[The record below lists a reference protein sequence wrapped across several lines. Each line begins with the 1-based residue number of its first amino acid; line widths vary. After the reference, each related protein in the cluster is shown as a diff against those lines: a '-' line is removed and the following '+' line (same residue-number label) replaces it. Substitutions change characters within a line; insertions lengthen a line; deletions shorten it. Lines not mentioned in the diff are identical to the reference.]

1 MLKVY
6 PFKKL
11 DYDQLTE
18 IKSFKVCISVSLFKM
33 SDPYRNFNKY
43 VTRFLEWVYTIPP
56 NMFVRLY
63 TDEASLMSKEFQ
75 IIVNKEINH
84 LEIFIYDYP
93 EFRSR
98 ASKSYGFHDGTFGTL
113 MRFLPLWDKDLW
125 NKYKI
130 DYVWISDVD
139 IYPSFLN
146 TDILDM
152 MKKEKAKVAYYSKA
166 CYDKPWVPDDMNF
179 SIGAGKVIFSKKAI
193 VSEYKFNR
201 FLRDILSGKYKWLK
215 NAIKKYYRIIKDE
228 KTLKSVI
235 KNKYITY
242 GFDEYY
248 CNVILYS
255 DIEDYKTLVQ
265 YNLDL
270 RVLKY
275 NYPDYKNKYTLDEL
289 EFKLW
294 TGEENDNTEFK
305 KETDKFYN
313 YILKQNILTD
323 KADKILSNRFKIC
336 LEDYGKYSSNIK
348 PDSNIL
354 SAFLVIN

>member
-1 MLKVY
+1 MLNIY
-6 PFKKL
+6 PFKIL
-11 DYDQLTE
+11 DNDQLGN
-18 IKSFKVCISVSLFKM
+18 FKDKVSETSGFKICISVSLFKM
-33 SDPYRNFNKY
+33 ADPYRDFGKY
-43 VTRFLEWVYTIPP
+43 VTRFLEWVYKIPSHS
-56 NMFVRLY
+56 FIRLY

-75 IIVNKEINH
+75 TIVDREIDH

-93 EFRSR
+93 EFK
-98 ASKSYGFHDGTFGTL
+98 ASGFHDGTFGTL

-130 DYVWISDVD
+130 DYLWVSDVD
-139 IYPSFLN
+139 IYSGFLN
-146 TDILDM
+146 TDILDL
-152 MKKEKAKVAYYSKA
+152 MKAEKAKVSYYSKA
-166 CYDKPWVPDDMNF
+166 CYAKPWVPETMNF
-179 SIGAGKVIFSKKAI
+179 SIGAGKIIFTKNVE

-215 NAIKKYYRIIKDE
+215 NSIRDYYRSLNDE

-235 KNKYITY
+235 KNRYITY

-270 RVLKY
+270 KVLKY
-275 NYPDYKNKYTLDEL
+275 NYPDYKSKATLEDL
-289 EFKLW
+289 EYKLW
-294 TGEENDNTEFK
+294 VGEENDNTKFK
-305 KETDKFYN
+305 IETNNFYN
-313 YILKQNILTD
+313 YILEQ
-323 KADKILSNRFKIC
+323 KADKILPNRFKIC

-354 SAFLVIN
+354 SAFLVVN

>member
-1 MLKVY
+1 MA
-6 PFKKL
+6 
-11 DYDQLTE
+11 
-18 IKSFKVCISVSLFKM
+18 
-33 SDPYRNFNKY
+33 DPYRNFNKY
-43 VTRFLEWVYTIPP
+43 VNRFMEWVYKVP
-56 NMFVRLY
+56 NNTFIRIY
-63 TDEASLMSKEFQ
+63 TDEASLMSREFQ
-75 IIVNKEINH
+75 AIIDKEINH

-93 EFRSR
+93 EFKESR
-98 ASKSYGFHDGTFGTL
+98 ASGIKDSKVSKSFASKSYDFHDGTFGTL
-113 MRFLPLWDKDLW
+113 MRFLPLWDKELW
-125 NKYKI
+125 SKYKI
-130 DYVWISDVD
+130 DYLWVSDVD
-139 IYPSFLN
+139 VYTNFLN

-152 MKKEKAKVAYYSKA
+152 MKKKKAKVSYYSKA
-166 CYDKPWVPDDMNF
+166 CYSRPWVPGDMNF

-193 VSEYKFNR
+193 VSEYKFNS

-215 NAIKKYYRIIKDE
+215 NSIKKYYRIIKDE

-255 DIEDYKTLVQ
+255 DIEDYKILVQ

-275 NYPDYKNKYTLDEL
+275 NYPDYKNKSTLEEL

-354 SAFLVIN
+354 SAFLILN